1 MKGFFG
7 RASHLAK
14 YIRTALILCLV
25 LAVCGGVF
33 SACGQGGN
41 AAGSS
46 SAVGSENAAGSSSA
60 VGSQSGDAAGSDP
73 AKEDGYMKITMEQAQ
88 NLMKTE
94 ENYIILD
101 VRREDEY
108 AAGHIP
114 GAALLPNET
123 ITAETASE
131 VLPDQDQMI
140 LVYCRSGN
148 RSKQAAAKL
157 ADLGYSDIREFGGI
171 LDWPG
176 EIEK

>member
-33 SACGQGGN
+33 SACGRGGSASESGS
-41 AAGSS
+41 AAGS
-46 SAVGSENAAGSSSA
+46 GSET
-60 VGSQSGDAAGSDP
+60 GSQSGSAAGSGP
-73 AKEDGYMKITMEQAQ
+73 VKEDGYMKITMEQAQ

-101 VRREDEY
+101 VRREDEF

-114 GAALLPNET
+114 GAVLLPNET
-123 ITAETASE
+123 ITAETAAE
-131 VLPDQDQMI
+131 VLPDPEQMI
-140 LVYCRSGN
+140 LVYCRSGS

>member
-1 MKGFFG
+1 MNRLFEHS
-7 RASHLAK
+7 SHLAK

-25 LAVCGGVF
+25 PAVCGGVF
-33 SACGQGGN
+33 SACGRGGSASESGS
-41 AAGSS
+41 AAGS
-46 SAVGSENAAGSSSA
+46 GSET
-60 VGSQSGDAAGSDP
+60 GSQSGSAAGSGP
-73 AKEDGYMKITMEQAQ
+73 VKEDGYMKITMEQAQ

-101 VRREDEY
+101 VRREDEF

-114 GAALLPNET
+114 GAVLLPNET
-123 ITAETASE
+123 ITAETAAE
-131 VLPDQDQMI
+131 VLPDPEQMI
-140 LVYCRSGN
+140 LVYCRSGS

>member
-33 SACGQGGN
+33 SACGRGGSASESGS
-41 AAGSS
+41 AAGSGP
-46 SAVGSENAAGSSSA
+46 V
-60 VGSQSGDAAGSDP
+60 
-73 AKEDGYMKITMEQAQ
+73 KEDGYMKITMEQAQ

-114 GAALLPNET
+114 GAVLLPNET

>member
-1 MKGFFG
+1 
-7 RASHLAK
+7 
-14 YIRTALILCLV
+14 
-25 LAVCGGVF
+25 
-33 SACGQGGN
+33 
-41 AAGSS
+41 
-46 SAVGSENAAGSSSA
+46 
-60 VGSQSGDAAGSDP
+60 
-73 AKEDGYMKITMEQAQ
+73 MKITMEQAQ

-114 GAALLPNET
+114 GAVLLPNET
-123 ITAETASE
+123 ITAETVSE

>member
-1 MKGFFG
+1 MKGFLRRPGVSRHFS
-7 RASHLAK
+7 RCAK
-14 YIRTALILCLV
+14 YIRPALILCLV

-33 SACGQGGN
+33 SACGRGGS
-41 AAGSS
+41 AAGN
-46 SAVGSENAAGSSSA
+46 GSET
-60 VGSQSGDAAGSDP
+60 GSQSDDAAGSDP

-114 GAALLPNET
+114 GAVLLPNET
-123 ITAETASE
+123 ITAATASG
-131 VLPDQDQMI
+131 VLPDTDQMI

>member
-1 MKGFFG
+1 
-7 RASHLAK
+7 
-14 YIRTALILCLV
+14 
-25 LAVCGGVF
+25 
-33 SACGQGGN
+33 
-41 AAGSS
+41 
-46 SAVGSENAAGSSSA
+46 
-60 VGSQSGDAAGSDP
+60 
-73 AKEDGYMKITMEQAQ
+73 MKITMEQAQ

-114 GAALLPNET
+114 GAVLLPNET

>member
-33 SACGQGGN
+33 SACGRGGSASESGS
-41 AAGSS
+41 AAGS
-46 SAVGSENAAGSSSA
+46 GSET
-60 VGSQSGDAAGSDP
+60 GSQSGSAAGSGP
-73 AKEDGYMKITMEQAQ
+73 VKEDGYMKITMEQAQ

-101 VRREDEY
+101 VRREDEF

-114 GAALLPNET
+114 GAVLLPNET
-123 ITAETASE
+123 TTAETAAE
-131 VLPDQDQMI
+131 VLPDPEQMI
-140 LVYCRSGN
+140 LVYCRSGS

>member
-1 MKGFFG
+1 MRGFLDRPGVSRQSSRF
-7 RASHLAK
+7 AK
-14 YIRTALILCLV
+14 YIRSALILCLV

-33 SACGQGGN
+33 SACGRGENAAESGNVSESGN
-41 AAGSS
+41 AAGS
-46 SAVGSENAAGSSSA
+46 
-60 VGSQSGDAAGSDP
+60 QSDDAAGS
-73 AKEDGYMKITMEQAQ
+73 ASVKEDGYMKITMEQAQ

-94 ENYIILD
+94 EDYIILD

-114 GAALLPNET
+114 GAVLLPNET
-123 ITAETASE
+123 ITAETAAE
-131 VLPDQDQMI
+131 VLPDPDQMI

-157 ADLGYSDIREFGGI
+157 ANLGYSDIREFGGI

>member
-1 MKGFFG
+1 
-7 RASHLAK
+7 
-14 YIRTALILCLV
+14 
-25 LAVCGGVF
+25 
-33 SACGQGGN
+33 
-41 AAGSS
+41 
-46 SAVGSENAAGSSSA
+46 
-60 VGSQSGDAAGSDP
+60 
-73 AKEDGYMKITMEQAQ
+73 MKITMEQAQ
-88 NLMKTE
+88 NLMETE

-114 GAALLPNET
+114 GAVLLPNET

-131 VLPDQDQMI
+131 VLPDPDQMI

>member
-1 MKGFFG
+1 MNRLFG
-7 RASHLAK
+7 HSSHFAK
-14 YIRTALILCLV
+14 YIRPVLILCLV

-33 SACGQGGN
+33 SACGRGGSASESGS
-41 AAGSS
+41 AAGS
-46 SAVGSENAAGSSSA
+46 GSET
-60 VGSQSGDAAGSDP
+60 GSQSGSAAGSGP
-73 AKEDGYMKITMEQAQ
+73 VKEDGYMKITMEQAQ

-101 VRREDEY
+101 VRREDEF

-114 GAALLPNET
+114 GAVLLPNET
-123 ITAETASE
+123 ITAETAAE
-131 VLPDQDQMI
+131 VLPDPEQMI
-140 LVYCRSGN
+140 LVYCRSGS